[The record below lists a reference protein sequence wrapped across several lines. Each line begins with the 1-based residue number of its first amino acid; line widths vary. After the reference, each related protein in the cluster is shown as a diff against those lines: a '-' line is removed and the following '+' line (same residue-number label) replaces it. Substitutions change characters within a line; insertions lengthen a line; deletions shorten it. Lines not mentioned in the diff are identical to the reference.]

1 MSGHTD
7 NSILIA
13 ADIDYVWT
21 LTNDLEQ
28 WPQLFTEYASVEI
41 LDRHDNTVRF
51 RLTMRPNPDGVAWS
65 WVSQRTLDEAAHRVT
80 ASRIELG
87 WFERMDIE
95 WTYEAED
102 GGTRMRW
109 VQDFAMN
116 AQSPVTLPAMT
127 DHINRNSAVQMEH
140 IRAEVERRWAQERLL
155 ASGAQR

>member
-109 VQDFAMN
+109 VQDFHMKPTAPN
-116 AQSPVTLPAMT
+116 DDKGAEDYLNKNTK
-127 DHINRNSAVQMEH
+127 VQMGV
-140 IRAEVERRWAQERLL
+140 IKERLE
-155 ASGAQR
+155 AEAAKSQ